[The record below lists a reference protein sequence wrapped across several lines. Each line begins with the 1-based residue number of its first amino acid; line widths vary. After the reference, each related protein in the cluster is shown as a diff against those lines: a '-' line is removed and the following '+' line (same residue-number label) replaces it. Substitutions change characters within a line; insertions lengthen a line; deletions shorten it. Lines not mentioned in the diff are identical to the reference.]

1 MIYITKYIEIFGIS
15 HFDERSTECYSMIRD
30 GTAPQHSQDDSA
42 ISYGIYSS
50 LNNTCTKCCN
60 RDCEKGFIH
69 IDKIYHQKF
78 IPAQKNTCWDCNTLR
93 RYSAK
98 PKMFRTLGHCVLF
111 VLFVFT
117 CFGILYGNSTRQNKT
132 LIGEGENEIEL
143 GGPSK
148 FQVESHLSRGVS
160 LEQFRTL
167 SRKAKSFRDI
177 YRMFIQKKNVTDDQ
191 IDKILTTRTFKGT
204 IRKKEINYDYDYDD
218 PVNPIDADVQRV
230 ADEAFLHYLA
240 VKEHPLGSCND
251 PTPELH
257 HIPPEGNKLYFPEY
271 TILHVCRNVSG
282 CCWNPSQECGE
293 KDIEIITKSFIVAEI
308 QHSYKGDEV
317 YIPDSNKVEVK
328 FFKNVTRCGC
338 KDLKPLPKCDKH
350 CPFPFTKKRPGVE
363 CVCDCNDDTLQCLK
377 IKFGIDPLSSGDFEC
392 VKSGRCMK
400 PLCNS
405 GTFDMRKG
413 YCEGTPNPML
423 HVHLSYRR
431 SKRRAINSSHRKQ
444 YTKFRFIQER
454 HRKR

>member
-1 MIYITKYIEIFGIS
+1 MDLTNTHRRRKQELFIPG
-15 HFDERSTECYSMIRD
+15 HWHRDHRIRD

-50 LNNTCTKCCN
+50 LNNTCNKCCN
-60 RDCEKGFIH
+60 RDCENSFIH

-78 IPAQKNTCWDCNTLR
+78 IPAKNTCWDCNTLR
-93 RYSAK
+93 RYSVK

-132 LIGEGENEIEL
+132 FISEGENKIEL

-148 FQVESHLSRGVS
+148 FQVENYLSRGVS

-191 IDKILTTRTFKGT
+191 IDKILTTRTLKGT
-204 IRKKEINYDYDYDD
+204 IRKKEIYYDD
-218 PVNPIDADVQRV
+218 TIYDEANPIDPDIQRV

-240 VKEHPLGSCND
+240 VKEHPLGSCHD

-257 HIPPEGNKLYFPEY
+257 HIPPEGNKLFFPEY

-293 KDIEIITKSFIVAEI
+293 KDIEIITKPFIVAEI
-308 QHSYKGDEV
+308 QHSQRGDEV
-317 YIPDSNKVEVK
+317 NIPDSNKVEVK

-338 KDLKPLPKCDKH
+338 KDLTPLPKCDKH
-350 CPFPFTKKRPGVE
+350 CPFPFIKTRPGLE

-377 IKFGIDPLSSGDFEC
+377 IKFGIDPLNGEDFDC

-400 PLCNS
+400 PLCDS
-405 GTFDMRKG
+405 GSFDMRKG
-413 YCEGTPNPML
+413 YCEGTPNARL

-431 SKRRAINSSHRKQ
+431 SKRRAITSSHRKQ
-444 YTKFRFIQER
+444 YTKFRFFQER
-454 HRKR
+454 DRKS